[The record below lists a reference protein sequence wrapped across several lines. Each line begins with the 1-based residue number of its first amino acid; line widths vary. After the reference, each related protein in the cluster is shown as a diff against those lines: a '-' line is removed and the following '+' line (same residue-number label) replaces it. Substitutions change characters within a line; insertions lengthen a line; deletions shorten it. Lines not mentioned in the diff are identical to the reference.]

1 MEVGLGQRCASPA
14 FARAGSLRPRFARR
28 LRMRNFSN
36 ATEGFVDGEERP
48 KGASRTT
55 HSAEA
60 TQFMLWMP
68 RAGYG
73 SVRRARKFS

>member
-1 MEVGLGQRCASPA
+1 
-14 FARAGSLRPRFARR
+14 
-28 LRMRNFSN
+28 MRNFSN